1 MEIAMYSVM
10 LEMALKQRRI
20 IRQQMAEAHR
30 NRHMKLHA
38 RLEKEHAKLSDKIL
52 SYQQKLVA

>member
-1 MEIAMYSVM
+1 MYSVM